1 MTIFVGSACVL
12 CHLGPTFSS
21 ASVFNT
27 ENSVGSTHNLGFNRT
42 GVSPV
47 PEDIGFGFT
56 DPFGILLFTPPTE
69 AAGTFKSQGFRNIE
83 LTGPYFHN
91 GSQATLEQVIDFY
104 NRRGDIP
111 DGSLGVALMTFRF
124 SDDDKAALVAFMKA
138 LTDDRVRYER
148 APFDHP
154 ELCVPSGHVEQMAD
168 PQSPQSA
175 LDNWV
180 LVPAVGAG
188 GNSAPLQTFQELLL
202 QVGNDGSR
210 AHTMTQTCVPGVN

>member
-1 MTIFVGSACVL
+1 L
-12 CHLGPTFSS
+12 SS
-21 ASVFNT
+21 ASVLNT
-27 ENSVGSTHNLGFNRT
+27 LIPAGKSPHNLGFNRT
-42 GVSPV
+42 GVSPIL
-47 PEDIGFGFT
+47 EDIGFGLT
-56 DPFGILLFTPPTE
+56 DAFGIPLYTPQTD
-69 AAGTFKSQGFRNIE
+69 AAGTFKTQGFRNIE

-104 NRRGDIP
+104 NRHGDIP
-111 DGSLGVALMTFRF
+111 DGGLGVGMLAFRF
-124 SDDDKAALVAFMKA
+124 SDDDKAELAAFMKA

-210 AHTMTQTCVPGVN
+210 EHAMTHACVPSPN